1 MMAPEGIGK
10 AMSSTSAAARG
21 DDGNGRT
28 SIPSN
33 HPCYACVV
41 RGVGLCGPLEI
52 RELDRLNAIAS
63 RIRLAPEQVLFCEGD
78 EAHSAFAVTEGT
90 VRLSK
95 MLPDGRRQVTGFLS
109 PGGFLGIAYS
119 DTYAYSA
126 EAVTPLA
133 LCRFPQRRL
142 EALLTEIPS
151 LERRLLS
158 IASNELKA
166 AQDQMLLLGR
176 KSAEEKISSF
186 LWHWCRR
193 SRQDCEPGYVIDLP
207 MNRTDIADYLG
218 LTTETVSRTLS
229 RFAKDGLL
237 AIPSPHTVK
246 LCRPDLIEE
255 LACEDL

>member
-1 MMAPEGIGK
+1 MA
-10 AMSSTSAAARG
+10 SVSAPARG
-21 DDGNGRT
+21 DHGNGDTVIR
-28 SIPSN
+28 SD
-33 HPCYACVV
+33 HPCYACKV
-41 RGVGLCGPLEI
+41 RGIGLCGPLEL
-52 RELDRLNAIAS
+52 RELDLLNAIAS
-63 RIRLAPEQVLFCEGD
+63 RIRIAPEQLLFCEGE
-78 EAHSAFAVTEGT
+78 EADSVFAVTDGT

-126 EAVTPLA
+126 EAVTHLA
-133 LCRFPQRRL
+133 LCRFPRRRL
-142 EALLTEIPS
+142 EALLYDIPS

-158 IASNELKA
+158 IAFNELKA

-193 SRQDCEPGYVIDLP
+193 SHQLCSPGCVIDLP

-237 AIPSPHTVK
+237 VIPSTHKV
-246 LCRPDLIEE
+246 LLRRPELIEE
-255 LACEDL
+255 LALADL

>member
-1 MMAPEGIGK
+1 
-10 AMSSTSAAARG
+10 MSLSSAAVRG
-21 DDGNGRT
+21 EHDNGGAAV
-28 SIPSN
+28 PSN
-33 HPCYACVV
+33 HPCYSCTV
-41 RGVGLCGPLEI
+41 RGVGLCGPLEL
-52 RELDRLNAIAS
+52 RELDLLNAIAN
-63 RIRLAPEQVLFCEGD
+63 RVRLAAEQVLFCEGD
-78 EAHSAFAVTEGT
+78 EADAVFAVTDGT

-126 EAVTPLA
+126 EAVSALA
-133 LCRFPQRRL
+133 LCRFPRRRL
-142 EALLTEIPS
+142 EALLYKIPS

-176 KSAEEKISSF
+176 KSAEEKISTF
-186 LWHWCRR
+186 LRHWCRR
-193 SRQDCEPGYVIDLP
+193 TRQDCGPGCMIDLP

-237 AIPSPHTVK
+237 DIPSAHKVRLRQPE
-246 LCRPDLIEE
+246 LIEE
-255 LACEDL
+255 LALEDL

>member
-1 MMAPEGIGK
+1 
-10 AMSSTSAAARG
+10 MSSTSAAARD

-78 EAHSAFAVTEGT
+78 EADCVFAVTEGT

-176 KSAEEKISSF
+176 KSAEEKISTF

-193 SRQDCEPGYVIDLP
+193 SRQDCESGCVIDLP
-207 MNRTDIADYLG
+207 MNLTAIADYLG

-229 RFAKDGLL
+229 RFAKDGLV
-237 AIPSPHTVK
+237 AIPSPHKVQV
-246 LCRPDLIEE
+246 LQPELIEE
-255 LACEDL
+255 LAGEDA

>member
-1 MMAPEGIGK
+1 MPSNFA
-10 AMSSTSAAARG
+10 TTRG
-21 DDGNGRT
+21 EQGNGG
-28 SIPSN
+28 SAVPSN
-33 HPCYACVV
+33 HPCYACSV
-41 RGVGLCGPLEI
+41 RGVGLCGPLEL
-52 RELDRLNAIAS
+52 RELDLLNAIAS
-63 RIRLAPEQVLFCEGD
+63 RVRLAAERVLFCEGG
-78 EAHSAFAVTEGT
+78 EAECVFAVTEGT

-126 EAVTPLA
+126 EAVSPLA
-133 LCRFPQRRL
+133 LCRFPRRKL
-142 EALLTEIPS
+142 EALLYEIPS

-158 IASNELKA
+158 IAANELKA

-176 KSAEEKISSF
+176 KSAEEKISTF

-193 SRQDCEPGYVIDLP
+193 SRQNCEPDCVIDLP

-237 AIPSPHTVK
+237 AIPSTHKVQLRQPE
-246 LCRPDLIEE
+246 LIEE
-255 LACEDL
+255 LALEDL

>member
-1 MMAPEGIGK
+1 
-10 AMSSTSAAARG
+10 MSSNPTAVRS
-21 DDGNGRT
+21 DQQNGGT
-28 SIPSN
+28 AGPPD
-33 HPCYACVV
+33 HPCNPCAV
-41 RGVGLCGPLEI
+41 RGLGLCGPLAVH
-52 RELDRLNAIAS
+52 ELDRLNAIAS

-78 EAHSAFAVTEGT
+78 EAEAVFAVTEGT

-126 EAVTPLA
+126 EAVTSLA

-142 EALLTEIPS
+142 EALLYEMPS

-176 KSAEEKISSF
+176 KSAEEKISTF
-186 LWHWCRR
+186 IRYWCRR
-193 SRQDCEPGYVIDLP
+193 SRQNCEPGCVIDLP

-237 AIPSPHTVK
+237 AIPSPHKVQIR
-246 LCRPDLIEE
+246 RPDLIEE

>member
-1 MMAPEGIGK
+1 
-10 AMSSTSAAARG
+10 MSSIPAAARG
-21 DDGNGRT
+21 DQSNGGAAV
-28 SIPSN
+28 PSN
-33 HPCYACVV
+33 HPCYACRV
-41 RGVGLCGPLEI
+41 RGLGLCAPLEL
-52 RELDRLNAIAS
+52 RELDLLNAIAS
-63 RIRLAPEQVLFCEGD
+63 RVRLAAEQVVFCEGD
-78 EAHSAFAVTEGT
+78 EAECVFAVTDGT

-133 LCRFPQRRL
+133 LCRFPRRRL
-142 EALLTEIPS
+142 EALLYEMPS

-176 KSAEEKISSF
+176 KSAEEKISTF
-186 LWHWCRR
+186 LWHWCLR
-193 SRQDCEPGYVIDLP
+193 SRQDCKPDCVIDLP

-237 AIPSPHTVK
+237 AIPSTHKVR
-246 LCRPDLIEE
+246 LCKPELIEE
-255 LACEDL
+255 LALEVL